1 MKKPGKVNMTSKEV
15 AEMRNY
21 NDLKNKNSKL
31 EIQNEKNIKKLSEI
45 TQELN
50 SIKKEKETLI
60 KELSIAKISMEK
72 ILGEKGVLDNQI
84 KDNKQYILKLETK
97 IFELSKSKSQSIYE
111 INQKLKK
118 ENDELNQ
125 VIANNNK
132 EKEVLISEK
141 EKMQKEIATL
151 HNALNIK
158 IQNLK
163 FKDDIKASLFYD
175 VGLIK
180 QEMDEFKAK
189 SIEKDTL
196 ICSLQAEIEKKNELL
211 QELTFDKTNIVEEL
225 MTIKKENER
234 LIKQTNEDMDEIE
247 RLRKEIEVSSK
258 RLTEIT
264 NSYRVDSSPKNIS
277 APNEEAQKKS
287 DLLNDIQNSLKQE
300 FNTKYTKVIEVNNKL
315 SEQIKMLEKENKVNT
330 EKINELNE
338 IIKTKNNELNDLQSL
353 YKTLTVKM
361 EDYIEQNKKCKE
373 SLSQTKKDKDSLSK
387 KLINVSMQKDLCDT
401 ENKKLKEQNHSLLL
415 QIEQL
420 KSKNLLLHQNLTNA
434 IQYSE
439 TILNNNDN
447 INPVD
452 IGYAKVSE
460 TNILSL
466 IKRESEK
473 NKEYSEQIERII
485 SS

>member
-1 MKKPGKVNMTSKEV
+1 MTSKEV

-21 NDLKNKNSKL
+21 NELKNKNNKL
-31 EIQNEKNIKKLSEI
+31 EIQNEKNTKKLSEI
-45 TQELN
+45 TQEFN
-50 SIKKEKETLI
+50 TIKKEKDILF
-60 KELSIAKISMEK
+60 KELTIAKISMEK
-72 ILGEKGVLDNQI
+72 ILGEKSVLENQL

-111 INQKLKK
+111 MNQKLKK

-125 VIANNNK
+125 IITNNNK
-132 EKEVLISEK
+132 EKEVLLLEK
-141 EKMQKEIATL
+141 EKMKKEICTL
-151 HNALNIK
+151 KNALSVK
-158 IQNLK
+158 VQNLK

-180 QEMDEFKAK
+180 QEMDEIKAK
-189 SIEKDTL
+189 SIEKDT
-196 ICSLQAEIEKKNELL
+196 IIMSLQSEIEKKNELL

-225 MTIKKENER
+225 MTIKQENDR
-234 LIKQTNEDMDEIE
+234 LIKQTNEDMEEIE
-247 RLRKEIEVSSK
+247 RLRKEIELSSK

-264 NSYRVDSSPKNIS
+264 NSYRIETSQKNLS
-277 APNEEAQKKS
+277 VPNEEIQKKN
-287 DLLNDIQNSLKQE
+287 DLLNDIQNSLKEE
-300 FNTKYTKVIEVNNKL
+300 FNTKYTKVIEMNNKL
-315 SEQIKMLEKENKVNT
+315 TEQTKILEKENKGNT
-330 EKINELNE
+330 EKINELND

-353 YKTLTVKM
+353 YQSLTIKI
-361 EDYIEQNKKCKE
+361 EDYTEQNKKCKE
-373 SLSQTKKDKDSLSK
+373 SLSQIKKDKDSLSK

-415 QIEQL
+415 KIEQL
-420 KSKNLLLHQNLTNA
+420 NSKNLLLHQNLANA

-439 TILNNNDN
+439 KILNNNDN

-452 IGYAKVSE
+452 LGYAKLSE
-460 TNILSL
+460 TNIVSL